1 MAKEVTSSGKS
12 RSTPSGRGIARA
24 RIEQNGGL
32 STKEHIL
39 DEATRLFARQG
50 YDRVTVRDIAAAT
63 GLSMPTLYHYF
74 GDKENL
80 YREVEAK
87 SYGALRDRL
96 VQAIRSDGNAEDRV
110 RAFTAEMYDSLQK
123 DTVFRN
129 IAVRN
134 LLDPSTVNHKF
145 LVNLSMK
152 EIHRQLSELL
162 NELSPGTGDGMAPMV
177 IMSSILGFVLMEP
190 AKKQLTDYQYRKAA
204 DTKREREMF
213 VDFVVSAVLRA

>member
-1 MAKEVTSSGKS
+1 MAKEIAKPAKRKAKSG
-12 RSTPSGRGIARA
+12 GRGIARA
-24 RIEQNGGL
+24 RLEQNDGL
-32 STKEHIL
+32 STKEFIL
-39 DEATRLFARQG
+39 DEAARLFARQG

-63 GLSMPTLYHYF
+63 DLSMPTLYHHF

-96 VQAIRSDGNAEDRV
+96 LQAIKSEGDAEDRV
-110 RAFTAEMYDSLQK
+110 RAFTAEMYEGLQK

-152 EIHRQLSELL
+152 EVHRQFADLL
-162 NELSPGTGDGMAPMV
+162 NEMSPGTGDGMAPMA
-177 IMSSILGFVLMEP
+177 IISSILGFVLMEP
-190 AKKQLTDYQYRKAA
+190 AKKQLTDYQYRKTA
-204 DTKREREMF
+204 DAKREREMF
-213 VDFVVSAVLRA
+213 VDFVVSAVLRV